1 MIVLG
6 LNHGEINSSAAIVK
20 NGKLT
25 AGSPE
30 ERFLREKLTK
40 KFPQRSIQFCL
51 DYEGIQL
58 SQCDFIA
65 QAWNPMAS
73 QNKFSPYVSAMRTSS
88 LREDYYYGITDN
100 LFNMVQRKPQDWV
113 FMDYPRETGLPP
125 VYFVQHHR
133 THAAA
138 SFFLSPFEE
147 AAILT
152 ADFRGEL
159 ESVTMGRGRDNK
171 LELFKKLDLPH
182 SIGMFYAAYTELLG
196 YKPDSDEW
204 KVMALSAY
212 DIECEKEYEII
223 KSTIRLTDDGLFEL
237 DQNYYQG
244 VVDVLPGIYASKLR
258 DALGGRVGKKGEV
271 PDEWHIKIA
280 KAMQRVSEEIAVHML
295 SHLHS
300 IAKCDSLVVGG
311 GFFMNSVF
319 NGRIANLTPFK
330 NIYIPYAPTDAG
342 NSIGAAFYVAHQIKN
357 EPRVVCDNP
366 SSIGPVFSDEQIE
379 EVLNRRKISYKKES
393 NMARAVA
400 EILSQGK
407 VVAFFNG
414 RMEFGDR
421 ALGCRSILGDPR
433 NPEMKDIINGLIKYR
448 EAYRPFAPSI
458 LAEKVHDYF
467 LVEDGFTCNYM
478 EKVVLFKD
486 EKKKDVPAVV
496 HFDGSGRVQTV
507 SKETNPDYHMVISE
521 FERITGVP
529 IVLNTSFNI
538 NGEPIALTP
547 DDALNTFFN
556 SGIEHLFLS
565 GYHIRKL

>member
-1 MIVLG
+1 
-6 LNHGEINSSAAIVK
+6 
-20 NGKLT
+20 
-25 AGSPE
+25 
-30 ERFLREKLTK
+30 
-40 KFPQRSIQFCL
+40 
-51 DYEGIQL
+51 
-58 SQCDFIA
+58 
-65 QAWNPMAS
+65 
-73 QNKFSPYVSAMRTSS
+73 
-88 LREDYYYGITDN
+88 
-100 LFNMVQRKPQDWV
+100 
-113 FMDYPRETGLPP
+113 
-125 VYFVQHHR
+125 
-133 THAAA
+133 
-138 SFFLSPFEE
+138 
-147 AAILT
+147 
-152 ADFRGEL
+152 
-159 ESVTMGRGRDNK
+159 
-171 LELFKKLDLPH
+171 
-182 SIGMFYAAYTELLG
+182 
-196 YKPDSDEW
+196 
-204 KVMALSAY
+204 
-212 DIECEKEYEII
+212 
-223 KSTIRLTDDGLFEL
+223 
-237 DQNYYQG
+237 
-244 VVDVLPGIYASKLR
+244 
-258 DALGGRVGKKGEV
+258 V

-295 SHLHS
+295 THLHS

-357 EPRVVCDNP
+357 EHRVVCDNP
-366 SSIGPVFSDEQIE
+366 SAIGPAFSDEQIE
-379 EVLNRRKISYKKES
+379 EVLRRRKISYKKES

-421 ALGCRSILGDPR
+421 ALVCMSYLGDPR

-521 FERITGVP
+521 FEKITGVP

-565 GYHIRKL
+565 GYHIRKM